1 MARDQV
7 VVLGVNGRIGS
18 AVAEAFVAA
27 GWEVTGMARQAGR
40 RLAGVRYVTGSSDSV
55 ADMQEAIGEARVV
68 VNALNMRYDR
78 WFGGAME
85 AQMARVVEAMGTT
98 GKTMLFPGNIYNYS
112 GSLRVVTPDAPQE
125 PQTPRGAIRV
135 RVEEAFRRAAEAG
148 HIQVA
153 VIRAGDFYGPGAKG
167 DWFDEIVFRGRKPGR
182 ASIPGTPGVGHS
194 WAYLPDLARAF
205 VKVAE
210 KRVELAPFELFHFAG
225 NYVTPEELGATM
237 VKVAPAPLRLS
248 RFNPAILIVGG
259 LLSPLIRAVAKMRYL
274 WARPM
279 ELSDSRFDALLG
291 PGFATPFE
299 VAIEA
304 SIRPF
309 FTTARA
315 DVGQSAAVGKAV

>member
-1 MARDQV
+1 MAREKV
-7 VVLGVNGRIGS
+7 AVLGVNGRIGS
-18 AVAEAFVAA
+18 AVAEAFIAA
-27 GWEVTGMARQAGR
+27 GWDVTGMSRQGR
-40 RLAGVRYVTGSSDSV
+40 GRIAGVRYVAGNSDSV
-55 ADMQEAIGEARVV
+55 ADLRAAIGDAGVV

-112 GSLRVVTPDAPQE
+112 AGLRVVTPSDAQE

-135 RVEEAFRRAAEAG
+135 RVEDGFRAAAATG
-148 HIQVA
+148 HIRVA

-167 DWFDEIVFRGRKPGR
+167 DWFDEIVFRGRKAGR

-205 VKVAE
+205 VKVAD
-210 KRVELAPFELFHFAG
+210 KRTELAAFELFHFAG
-225 NYVTPEELGATM
+225 NYVTPEELGTAI
-237 VKVAPAPLRLS
+237 VKTAPAPVKLG
-248 RFNPAILIVGG
+248 RFNPAILVLGG
-259 LLSPLIRAVAKMRYL
+259 LFSPLLREVAKMRYL
-274 WARPM
+274 WSRPM
-279 ELSDSRFDALLG
+279 ELRDSRLDALLG

-299 VAIEA
+299 VAIET

-309 FTTARA
+309 FATGRGDT
-315 DVGQSAAVGKAV
+315 GQQAPAGEAG